1 MKCQFFS
8 TNTSLPSPNPGA
20 RRLRPKWQLDEGSHI
35 FSILFSLLSQFTT
48 FAPMKREIKGNAC
61 VFCAS
66 SASIDSRYLDAAREL
81 GTLLARRGWRCV
93 NGGGAVGLMGAVT
106 DGTLDAGGEVTGVI
120 PKFMVDNGW
129 CYDRLEDVI
138 VTADMHQRK
147 QMMSEMA
154 DAVIA
159 LPGGVGTLEELL
171 ETLTW
176 RQLSL
181 VKVPVIILNTLGYYD
196 PLLAM
201 LGHAINEGFMKPV
214 HSRLWSVAS
223 TPLEAIDMLEHA
235 ETIEFESKY

>member
-1 MKCQFFS
+1 MK
-8 TNTSLPSPNPGA
+8 G
-20 RRLRPKWQLDEGSHI
+20 E
-35 FSILFSLLSQFTT
+35 
-48 FAPMKREIKGNAC
+48 MKGNVC

-66 SASIDSRYLDAAREL
+66 SANIDTRYLEDAREL
-81 GTLLARRGWRCV
+81 GRLLAEDGWRCV

-106 DGTLDAGGEVTGVI
+106 DGTLDADGAVTGVI

-147 QMMSEMA
+147 QIMSEMA

-176 RQLSL
+176 RQLGL

-196 PLLAM
+196 SLLAM
-201 LGHAINEGFMKPV
+201 LNHAIGEGFMKPS
-214 HSRLWSVAS
+214 HGNLWQVAA
-223 TPLEAIDMLEHA
+223 TPAEAIALLTDNKPVD
-235 ETIEFESKY
+235 FESKY

>member
-1 MKCQFFS
+1 
-8 TNTSLPSPNPGA
+8 
-20 RRLRPKWQLDEGSHI
+20 
-35 FSILFSLLSQFTT
+35 
-48 FAPMKREIKGNAC
+48 MKREIRGNVC

-66 SASIDSRYLDAAREL
+66 SANIDERYLADAHQL
-81 GTLLARRGWRCV
+81 GTLLAQGGWRCV

-129 CYDRLEDVI
+129 CYDRLSDVV

-147 QMMSEMA
+147 QIMSDMA

-176 RQLSL
+176 RQLGL

-201 LGHAINEGFMKPV
+201 LRHSIDEGFMKSS
-214 HSRLWSVAS
+214 HGLLGQVAA
-223 TPLEAIDMLEHA
+223 TPAEAISLLDDNNPVQ
-235 ETIEFESKY
+235 FESKY

>member
-1 MKCQFFS
+1 
-8 TNTSLPSPNPGA
+8 
-20 RRLRPKWQLDEGSHI
+20 
-35 FSILFSLLSQFTT
+35 
-48 FAPMKREIKGNAC
+48 MKREIKGNVC

-66 SASIDSRYLDAAREL
+66 SANIDERYLADAREL
-81 GTLLARRGWRCV
+81 GNLLAQGGWRCV

-129 CYDRLEDVI
+129 CYDRLMDVV

-147 QMMSEMA
+147 QMMSNMA

-159 LPGGVGTLEELL
+159 LPGGVGTLEELV

-176 RQLSL
+176 RQLGL
-181 VKVPVIILNTLGYYD
+181 VKVPIIILNTLGYYD

-201 LGHAINEGFMKPV
+201 LRHAIDEGFMKPS
-214 HSRLWSVAS
+214 HGQLWQVAA
-223 TPLEAIDMLEHA
+223 TPADAVALLDDNSPVA
-235 ETIEFESKY
+235 FESKY

>member
-1 MKCQFFS
+1 
-8 TNTSLPSPNPGA
+8 
-20 RRLRPKWQLDEGSHI
+20 
-35 FSILFSLLSQFTT
+35 
-48 FAPMKREIKGNAC
+48 MKREMRGNVC

-66 SASIDSRYLDAAREL
+66 SANIDERYLEAAQEL
-81 GTLLARRGWRCV
+81 GGRLADAGWRCV

-129 CYDRLEDVI
+129 CYDRLEDVVI
-138 VTADMHQRK
+138 TADMHQRK

-159 LPGGVGTLEELL
+159 MPGGVGTFEELL

-176 RQLSL
+176 RQLGL

-196 PLLAM
+196 ALLAM
-201 LGHAINEGFMKPV
+201 LQHAIDEGFMKDS
-214 HSRLWSVAS
+214 HAALWQVAA
-223 TPLEAIDMLEHA
+223 TPAEAIALLDN
-235 ETIEFESKY
+235 TSPVEFESKY

>member
-1 MKCQFFS
+1 
-8 TNTSLPSPNPGA
+8 
-20 RRLRPKWQLDEGSHI
+20 
-35 FSILFSLLSQFTT
+35 
-48 FAPMKREIKGNAC
+48 MKREMRGNVC

-66 SASIDSRYLDAAREL
+66 SADIDTRYIEAAREL
-81 GTLLARRGWRCV
+81 GGRLAEGGWRCV

-106 DGTLDAGGEVTGVI
+106 DGTLDAGGAVTGVI

-138 VTADMHQRK
+138 ITADMHQRK
-147 QMMSEMA
+147 HMMSEMA

-176 RQLSL
+176 RQLGL

-196 PLLAM
+196 HLLLM
-201 LGHAINEGFMKPV
+201 LQHAIDEGFMKTS
-214 HSRLWSVAS
+214 HARLWQVAS
-223 TPLEAIDMLEHA
+223 TPQDAIDLLEHQKPM
-235 ETIEFESKY
+235 EFESKY

>member
-1 MKCQFFS
+1 
-8 TNTSLPSPNPGA
+8 
-20 RRLRPKWQLDEGSHI
+20 
-35 FSILFSLLSQFTT
+35 
-48 FAPMKREIKGNAC
+48 MKRETRGNVC

-66 SASIDSRYLDAAREL
+66 SANIDSHYLESAHEL
-81 GTLLARRGWRCV
+81 GALLAREGWRCV

-129 CYDRLEDVI
+129 CYDRLEDVV

-176 RQLSL
+176 RQLGL
-181 VKVPVIILNTLGYYD
+181 INVPVIILNTQGYYD
-196 PLLAM
+196 PLLEM
-201 LGHAINEGFMKPV
+201 LRHAINEGFMKPS
-214 HSRLWSVAS
+214 HGSLWQVAA
-223 TPLEAIDMLEHA
+223 TPAEAIALLADSEPV
-235 ETIEFESKY
+235 TFESKY

>member
-1 MKCQFFS
+1 MKQE
-8 TNTSLPSPNPGA
+8 
-20 RRLRPKWQLDEGSHI
+20 R
-35 FSILFSLLSQFTT
+35 
-48 FAPMKREIKGNAC
+48 KGNVI

-66 SASIDSRYLDAAREL
+66 SANIDMRYLDAAREL
-81 GTLLARRGWRCV
+81 GSLLARDGWRCV

-106 DGTLDAGGEVTGVI
+106 DGALDAGGAVTGVI

-138 VTADMHQRK
+138 ITADMHQRK

-159 LPGGVGTLEELL
+159 MPGGVGTFEELL

-176 RQLSL
+176 RQLGL

-196 PLLAM
+196 ALLSM
-201 LGHAINEGFMKPV
+201 LQHAIDEGFMKPS
-214 HSRLWSVAS
+214 HAQLWKIAATPQDAIALLNEHQSV
-223 TPLEAIDMLEHA
+223 
-235 ETIEFESKY
+235 EFESKY

>member
-1 MKCQFFS
+1 MKQ
-8 TNTSLPSPNPGA
+8 
-20 RRLRPKWQLDEGSHI
+20 
-35 FSILFSLLSQFTT
+35 
-48 FAPMKREIKGNAC
+48 EIKGNVC

-66 SASIDSRYLDAAREL
+66 SADIDERYLLAAREL
-81 GTLLARRGWRCV
+81 GQRLAEGGWRCV
-93 NGGGAVGLMGAVT
+93 NGGGAVGLLGAVT

-138 VTADMHQRK
+138 ITPDMHQRK

-159 LPGGVGTLEELL
+159 LPGGVGTFEELL

-176 RQLSL
+176 RQLGL

-196 PLLAM
+196 ALLTM
-201 LGHAINEGFMKPV
+201 LDHAINEGFMKSS
-214 HSRLWSVAS
+214 HAALWQVAS
-223 TPLEAIDMLEHA
+223 TPAEAIALLEH
-235 ETIEFESKY
+235 TDNVEFESKY

>member
-1 MKCQFFS
+1 MKQ
-8 TNTSLPSPNPGA
+8 
-20 RRLRPKWQLDEGSHI
+20 
-35 FSILFSLLSQFTT
+35 
-48 FAPMKREIKGNAC
+48 EIKGNVC

-66 SASIDSRYLDAAREL
+66 SANIDGRYLEAAREL
-81 GTLLARRGWRCV
+81 GSLLAKGGWRCV

-106 DGTLDAGGEVTGVI
+106 DGALDAGGQVTGVI

-147 QMMSEMA
+147 HMMSEMA

-159 LPGGVGTLEELL
+159 MPGGVGTFEELL

-176 RQLSL
+176 RQLGI
-181 VKVPVIILNTLGYYD
+181 VKTPVIILNTLGYYD

-201 LGHAINEGFMKPV
+201 LQHAIDEGFMKPS
-214 HSRLWSVAS
+214 HNRLWAVAS
-223 TPLEAIDMLEHA
+223 TPAEAIASLEDNGPI
-235 ETIEFESKY
+235 TFESKY

>member
-1 MKCQFFS
+1 
-8 TNTSLPSPNPGA
+8 
-20 RRLRPKWQLDEGSHI
+20 
-35 FSILFSLLSQFTT
+35 
-48 FAPMKREIKGNAC
+48 MKREMRGNVC

-66 SASIDSRYLDAAREL
+66 SANIDSRYLDDAREL
-81 GTLLARRGWRCV
+81 GRLLAVGGWRCV

-129 CYDRLEDVI
+129 CYDRLQDVI

-176 RQLSL
+176 RQLGL
-181 VKVPVIILNTLGYYD
+181 IKTPVVILNSLGYYD
-196 PLLAM
+196 SLLAM
-201 LGHAINEGFMKPV
+201 LGHAIDEGFMKAS
-214 HSRLWSVAS
+214 HSQLWQVAT
-223 TPLEAIDMLEHA
+223 TPDQAIDLLNDGNP
-235 ETIEFESKY
+235 IEFESKY

>member
-1 MKCQFFS
+1 
-8 TNTSLPSPNPGA
+8 
-20 RRLRPKWQLDEGSHI
+20 
-35 FSILFSLLSQFTT
+35 
-48 FAPMKREIKGNAC
+48 MKREIKGNVC

-66 SASIDSRYLDAAREL
+66 SAYIDERYLADAREL
-81 GTLLARRGWRCV
+81 GNLLAQGGWRCV

-129 CYDRLEDVI
+129 CYDRLMDVV

-147 QMMSEMA
+147 QMMSNMA

-176 RQLSL
+176 RQLGL
-181 VKVPVIILNTLGYYD
+181 VKVPIIILNTLGYYD
-196 PLLAM
+196 LLLAM
-201 LGHAINEGFMKPV
+201 LRHAIDEGFMKPS
-214 HSRLWSVAS
+214 HGQLWQVAA
-223 TPLEAIDMLEHA
+223 TPADAVALLDDNSPVA
-235 ETIEFESKY
+235 FESKY

>member
-1 MKCQFFS
+1 
-8 TNTSLPSPNPGA
+8 
-20 RRLRPKWQLDEGSHI
+20 
-35 FSILFSLLSQFTT
+35 
-48 FAPMKREIKGNAC
+48 MKREMRGNVC

-66 SASIDSRYLDAAREL
+66 SANIDGRYLDDAREL
-81 GTLLARRGWRCV
+81 GRLLAQAGWRCV

-147 QMMSEMA
+147 HMMSEMA

-176 RQLSL
+176 RQLGL
-181 VKVPVIILNTLGYYD
+181 IKTPIIILNSRGYYD
-196 PLLAM
+196 ALLAM
-201 LGHAINEGFMKPV
+201 LGHAIDEGFMKPS
-214 HSRLWSVAS
+214 HSQLWQVAA
-223 TPLEAIDMLEHA
+223 TPVEAVALLDNSHPVEI
-235 ETIEFESKY
+235 ESKY

>member
-1 MKCQFFS
+1 MKKII
-8 TNTSLPSPNPGA
+8 
-20 RRLRPKWQLDEGSHI
+20 R
-35 FSILFSLLSQFTT
+35 
-48 FAPMKREIKGNAC
+48 GNVC

-66 SASIDSRYLDAAREL
+66 SANIDERYLADAHQL
-81 GTLLARRGWRCV
+81 GTLLAQAGWRCV

-106 DGTLDAGGEVTGVI
+106 DGALDADGEVTGVI

-129 CYDRLEDVI
+129 CYDRLIDVV

-147 QMMSEMA
+147 QIMSDMA

-176 RQLSL
+176 RQLGL
-181 VKVPVIILNTLGYYD
+181 VKVPIIILNTLGYYD

-201 LGHAINEGFMKPV
+201 LHHAIDEGFMKPS
-214 HSRLWSVAS
+214 HGQLWQVAA
-223 TPLEAIDMLEHA
+223 TPAEAISLLD
-235 ETIEFESKY
+235 TDSPVQFESKY

>member
-1 MKCQFFS
+1 MKQ
-8 TNTSLPSPNPGA
+8 
-20 RRLRPKWQLDEGSHI
+20 
-35 FSILFSLLSQFTT
+35 
-48 FAPMKREIKGNAC
+48 EIKGNVC

-66 SASIDSRYLDAAREL
+66 SASIDERYLLAAREL
-81 GTLLARRGWRCV
+81 GQRLAEGGWRCV

-106 DGTLDAGGEVTGVI
+106 DGTLDADGEVTGVI

-138 VTADMHQRK
+138 ITPDMHQRK

-159 LPGGVGTLEELL
+159 LPGGVGTFEELL

-176 RQLSL
+176 RQLGL

-196 PLLAM
+196 ALLTM
-201 LGHAINEGFMKPV
+201 LDHAIDEGFMKSS
-214 HSRLWSVAS
+214 HAALWQVAS
-223 TPLEAIDMLEHA
+223 TPAEAITLLEHPDNV
-235 ETIEFESKY
+235 EFESKY

>member
-1 MKCQFFS
+1 
-8 TNTSLPSPNPGA
+8 
-20 RRLRPKWQLDEGSHI
+20 
-35 FSILFSLLSQFTT
+35 
-48 FAPMKREIKGNAC
+48 MKREMKGNVC

-66 SASIDSRYLDAAREL
+66 SANIDERYLADAREL
-81 GTLLARRGWRCV
+81 GCLLAQGGWRCV

-129 CYDRLEDVI
+129 CYDRLQDVI

-147 QMMSEMA
+147 QMMSNMA

-176 RQLSL
+176 RQLGL
-181 VKVPVIILNTLGYYD
+181 VRVPVIILNTLGYYD
-196 PLLAM
+196 SLLVM
-201 LGHAINEGFMKPV
+201 LHHAIDEGFMKPS
-214 HSRLWSVAS
+214 HGQLWQVAA
-223 TPLEAIDMLEHA
+223 TPADAVALLDDNNPVA
-235 ETIEFESKY
+235 FESKY

>member
-1 MKCQFFS
+1 
-8 TNTSLPSPNPGA
+8 
-20 RRLRPKWQLDEGSHI
+20 
-35 FSILFSLLSQFTT
+35 
-48 FAPMKREIKGNAC
+48 MKREIKGNVC

-66 SASIDSRYLDAAREL
+66 SANIDERYLADAREL
-81 GTLLARRGWRCV
+81 GNLLAQGGWRCV

-129 CYDRLEDVI
+129 CYDRLMDVV

-147 QMMSEMA
+147 QMMSNMA

-176 RQLSL
+176 RQLGL
-181 VKVPVIILNTLGYYD
+181 VKVPIIILNTLGYYD

-201 LGHAINEGFMKPV
+201 LRHAIDEGFMKRSHGQLWQVAATPADAVALLDDNSPV
-214 HSRLWSVAS
+214 A
-223 TPLEAIDMLEHA
+223 
-235 ETIEFESKY
+235 FESKY

>member
-1 MKCQFFS
+1 M
-8 TNTSLPSPNPGA
+8 
-20 RRLRPKWQLDEGSHI
+20 
-35 FSILFSLLSQFTT
+35 
-48 FAPMKREIKGNAC
+48 
-61 VFCAS
+61 FCAS
-66 SASIDSRYLDAAREL
+66 SANIDARYLDDACEL
-81 GTLLARRGWRCV
+81 GRLLAQGGWHCV

-176 RQLSL
+176 RQLGL
-181 VKVPVIILNTLGYYD
+181 IKVPVIILNTLGYYD
-196 PLLAM
+196 ALLQ
-201 LGHAINEGFMKPV
+201 LLDHAISQGFMKPS
-214 HSRLWSVAS
+214 HSQLWQVAA
-223 TPLEAIDMLEHA
+223 TPDEAISLLSADNP
-235 ETIEFESKY
+235 IEFESKY

>member
-1 MKCQFFS
+1 MKQE
-8 TNTSLPSPNPGA
+8 
-20 RRLRPKWQLDEGSHI
+20 K
-35 FSILFSLLSQFTT
+35 
-48 FAPMKREIKGNAC
+48 KGNVC

-66 SASIDSRYLDAAREL
+66 SANIDVRYLEAAREL
-81 GTLLARRGWRCV
+81 GVLLAHEGWRCV

-106 DGTLDAGGEVTGVI
+106 DGTLDAGGQVTGVI

-176 RQLSL
+176 RQLGL
-181 VKVPVIILNTLGYYD
+181 VQVPIIILNTLGYYD
-196 PLLAM
+196 ALLNM
-201 LGHAINEGFMKPV
+201 LQHAIDEGFMKSS
-214 HSRLWSVAS
+214 HAKLWQVAA
-223 TPLEAIDMLEHA
+223 TPDDAIALLNENQ
-235 ETIEFESKY
+235 TIDFESKY

>member
-1 MKCQFFS
+1 MKKII
-8 TNTSLPSPNPGA
+8 
-20 RRLRPKWQLDEGSHI
+20 R
-35 FSILFSLLSQFTT
+35 
-48 FAPMKREIKGNAC
+48 GNVC

-66 SASIDSRYLDAAREL
+66 SANIDERYLADAHQL
-81 GTLLARRGWRCV
+81 GTLLAQAGWRCV

-106 DGTLDAGGEVTGVI
+106 DGVLDADGEVTGVI

-129 CYDRLEDVI
+129 CYDRLIDVV

-147 QMMSEMA
+147 QIMSDMA

-176 RQLSL
+176 RQLGL

-201 LGHAINEGFMKPV
+201 LHHAIDEGFMKPS
-214 HSRLWSVAS
+214 HGQLWQVAA
-223 TPLEAIDMLEHA
+223 TPAEAISLLD
-235 ETIEFESKY
+235 TDNPVQFESKY

>member
-1 MKCQFFS
+1 
-8 TNTSLPSPNPGA
+8 
-20 RRLRPKWQLDEGSHI
+20 
-35 FSILFSLLSQFTT
+35 
-48 FAPMKREIKGNAC
+48 MKREIKGNVC

-66 SASIDSRYLDAAREL
+66 SANIDERYLADAREL
-81 GTLLARRGWRCV
+81 GNLLAQGGWRCV

-129 CYDRLEDVI
+129 CYDRLMDVV

-147 QMMSEMA
+147 QMMSNMA

-176 RQLSL
+176 RQLGL
-181 VKVPVIILNTLGYYD
+181 VKVPIIILNTLGYYD

-201 LGHAINEGFMKPV
+201 LRHAIDEGFMKPS
-214 HSRLWSVAS
+214 HGQLWQVAA
-223 TPLEAIDMLEHA
+223 TPADAIALLDDNSPVA
-235 ETIEFESKY
+235 FESKY